1 MRTPSTLD
9 HDWTPGWAS
18 HPSTPRSPLNAI
30 RRLLHRFDAML
41 AVSRQRQE
49 LLTFDDRMLKDIGV
63 TRADVQREANRRFW
77 DIDGEV

>member
-9 HDWTPGWAS
+9 HDWNPGWAGE
-18 HPSTPRSPLNAI
+18 PSGSRSPVDAV
-30 RRLLHRFDAML
+30 RRLLRRLDAMV
-41 AVSRQRQE
+41 AVSRQRRE

-77 DIDGEV
+77 DIDDEV